1 MRLGDGRN
9 EADRQQL
16 QCTHGDGHRRWSQG
30 SESSTD
36 SSVQARVGETD
47 RGTGSG
53 KGKYEMTWV
62 ASLEVLGK
70 VSMRFSSKKTCADIH
85 SLKQRNNRA
94 GGTVYRQ
101 NYNELNHGVR

>member
-9 EADRQQL
+9 EADEQQL
-16 QCTHGDGHRRWSQG
+16 QCTHCDGHRRWSQG

-47 RGTGSG
+47 GGTGSG

-62 ASLEVLGK
+62 AFLEVLGK

-85 SLKQRNNRA
+85 SLKQRNNGA

>member
-1 MRLGDGRN
+1 MRLGAGRN
-9 EADRQQL
+9 EAGEQQL
-16 QCTHGDGHRRWSQG
+16 QCTQRDGHRRWSQG

-70 VSMRFSSKKTCADIH
+70 MKMRFSSKRT
-85 SLKQRNNRA
+85 
-94 GGTVYRQ
+94 
-101 NYNELNHGVR
+101 